1 MDTATRLLRLLTL
14 LQTRPVWAGET
25 LAERL
30 AVTTRTVRRDVTRLR
45 ELGYPIEATAGAE
58 GGYRLGAGGD
68 LPPLLLD
75 DDEAV
80 AVVLGLSTAVVAG
93 VEGVGEASARVLT
106 KLDQVLPPRVR
117 KRVGELSSM
126 TLDARA
132 GPGGVTDVDATKL
145 LLIAGH
151 CARAEE
157 LRFRYIARAG
167 QETRRRTEPYRL
179 VRSGRRWY
187 LVAFD
192 RDRRDWRTFRVDRM
206 DRLVEGGERF
216 VRGPDLPDAAE
227 YVRDAVGRAPYPIQA
242 TVRLPVD
249 AETARAELSAWFGT
263 CEDDG
268 AGGTL
273 LSVGGSE
280 LATLAASLAW
290 LPWDFE
296 VLGPPE
302 VQDAVAALGR
312 RLQGAAT
319 TAGTAAVEA
328 AEEPTDG

>member
-93 VEGVGEASARVLT
+93 VDGVGDASTRVLT

-126 TLDARA
+126 TLDARS
-132 GPGGVTDVDATKL
+132 GPGGVFDVDPAKL

-157 LRFRYIARAG
+157 LRFRYVARSG
-167 QETRRRTEPYRL
+167 EESRRRTEPYRL

-192 RDRRDWRTFRVDRM
+192 RDRRDWRSFRVDRM

-227 YVRDAVGRAPYPIQA
+227 YVANAVGHAPYPVQA
-242 TVRLPVD
+242 RVRLPVD
-249 AETARAELSAWFGT
+249 AETARGELSAWFGT
-263 CEDDG
+263 CEDDEDG
-268 AGGTL
+268 GCVLSAGGSD
-273 LSVGGSE
+273 LS
-280 LATLAASLAW
+280 ALAASLAW

-296 VLGPPE
+296 VLEPQAA
-302 VQDAVAALGR
+302 QDAVAALGR
-312 RLQGAAT
+312 RLVGAA
-319 TAGTAAVEA
+319 GPAAA
-328 AEEPTDG
+328 TDG

>member
-1 MDTATRLLRLLTL
+1 VDTATRLLRLLTL
-14 LQTRPVWAGET
+14 LQTRPVWTGQV
-25 LAERL
+25 LADRL
-30 AVTTRTVRRDVTRLR
+30 EVTTRTVRRDVARLR
-45 ELGYPIEATAGAE
+45 RLGYPIEATAGAD

-93 VEGVGEASARVLT
+93 VDGIADASTRVLT

-117 KRVGELSSM
+117 ARVSELSSM

-132 GPGGVTDVDATKL
+132 GPGGVTTVDATKL
-145 LLIAGH
+145 LTIAGH

-157 LRFRYIARAG
+157 LRFRYVARTG
-167 QETRRRTEPYRL
+167 VETRRRTEPYRL

-187 LVAFD
+187 LVAFC
-192 RDRRDWRTFRVDRM
+192 RDRGDWRSFRVDRM

-227 YVRDAVGRAPYPIQA
+227 FVADAVGHAGYPVRA

-249 AETARAELSAWFGT
+249 VVTARAELSAWFGR

-280 LATLAASLAW
+280 PTSLAASLAW
-290 LPWDFE
+290 LPWAFE
-296 VLGPPE
+296 VVGPPE
-302 VQDAVAALGR
+302 VRAAVDDLGR
-312 RLQGAAT
+312 RLCAASRAT
-319 TAGTAAVEA
+319 
-328 AEEPTDG
+328 

>member
-14 LQTRPVWAGET
+14 LQTRPVWAGEV
-25 LAERL
+25 LAAQL
-30 AVTTRTVRRDVTRLR
+30 DVTTRTVRRDVTRLR
-45 ELGYPIEATAGAE
+45 EVGYPIEATAGAE

-93 VEGVGEASARVLT
+93 VDGVGDASARVLT

-117 KRVGELSSM
+117 KRVSELSSM
-126 TLDARA
+126 TLDARS
-132 GPGGVTDVDATKL
+132 GPGGVTDVDAEKL
-145 LLIAGH
+145 LLIARH

-157 LRFRYIARAG
+157 LRFRYVTRDG
-167 QETRRRTEPYRL
+167 TESRRRTEPYRL

-187 LVAFD
+187 LVAFC

-216 VRGPDLPDAAE
+216 VRGGDLPDAAE
-227 YVRDAVGRAPYPIQA
+227 FVANAVGHAGYPFKA
-242 TVRLPVD
+242 TVRLGVD
-249 AETARAELSAWFGT
+249 VDTARAELSAWFGR

-268 AGGTL
+268 DGGTL

-280 LATLAASLAW
+280 PGALAASLAW

-296 VLGPPE
+296 VLDPPE
-302 VQDAVAALGR
+302 IREAVRTLGERLVSSGAGSGGGPAVDAG
-312 RLQGAAT
+312 
-319 TAGTAAVEA
+319 
-328 AEEPTDG
+328 